1 MNKVILIG
9 NLTKDPELTTTTSG
23 LSVCRFSLAVQRRF
37 TNSEGERETDF
48 INIVVWRNLADNCHK
63 FLRKGSKAAVVGNIQ
78 TRSYDAQD
86 GTKRYVTE
94 VVAEEVEFV
103 GAKVAT
109 DAGNGTDGDASSTG
123 GSTKPEGDSKPQG
136 GTTKLT
142 PIGDDSLPF

>member
-23 LSVCRFSLAVQRRF
+23 ISVCRFTLAVSRRF

-48 INIVVWRNLADNCHK
+48 INIVVWRNAADNCHK
-63 FLRKGSKAAVVGNIQ
+63 FLRKGSKAAVVGNLQ
-78 TRSYDAQD
+78 TRSYDSQD

-103 GAKVAT
+103 GSRVSDGGDTGNT
-109 DAGNGTDGDASSTG
+109 DAGQGSS
-123 GSTKPEGDSKPQG
+123 QG
-136 GTTKLT
+136 NQGATTKLT
-142 PIGDDSLPF
+142 PIQDDSLPF

>member
-23 LSVCRFSLAVQRRF
+23 ISVCRFTLAVTRRF

-48 INIVVWRNLADNCHK
+48 INIVVWRNLADNCHR
-63 FLRKGSKAAVVGNIQ
+63 FLRKGSKTAVVGNLQ

-94 VVAEEVEFV
+94 VVAEEVEFLTSRTSESQDV
-103 GAKVAT
+103 NPSDFGNQTSNSSDSNGA
-109 DAGNGTDGDASSTG
+109 
-123 GSTKPEGDSKPQG
+123 

-142 PIGDDSLPF
+142 PIQDDSLPF

>member
-9 NLTKDPELTTTTSG
+9 NLTRDPELTTTTSG
-23 LSVCRFSLAVQRRF
+23 ISVCRFSLAISRKF

-48 INIVVWRNLADNCHK
+48 INVVVWRNLADNCHK
-63 FLRKGSKAAVVGNIQ
+63 FLRKGSKAAVVGNLQ
-78 TRSYDAQD
+78 TRNYDAQD

-103 GAKVAT
+103 GAKAADDGTQDVGA
-109 DAGNGTDGDASSTG
+109 DADAEGGN
-123 GSTKPEGDSKPQG
+123 QG

-142 PIGDDSLPF
+142 PIQDDTLPF

>member
-23 LSVCRFSLAVQRRF
+23 ISVCRFSLAVSRRF

-48 INIVVWRNLADNCHK
+48 INVVVWRNLADNCHK

-86 GTKRYVTE
+86 GSKRYVTE

-103 GAKVAT
+103 GARLNEGA
-109 DAGNGTDGDASSTG
+109 DGASDASG
-123 GSTKPEGDSKPQG
+123 NQDG

-142 PIGDDSLPF
+142 PIQDDQLPF

>member
-23 LSVCRFSLAVQRRF
+23 ISVCRFSLAVSRRF

-48 INIVVWRNLADNCHK
+48 INVVVWRNLADNCHK

-86 GTKRYVTE
+86 GSKRYVTE

-103 GAKVAT
+103 GARVSEGEGMPS
-109 DAGNGTDGDASSTG
+109 DEGTSGEEG
-123 GSTKPEGDSKPQG
+123 GA
-136 GTTKLT
+136 TKLT
-142 PIGDDSLPF
+142 PIQDDQLPF

>member
-9 NLTKDPELTTTTSG
+9 NLTRDPELTTTTSG
-23 LSVCRFSLAVQRRF
+23 ISVCRFSLAISRKF

-48 INIVVWRNLADNCHK
+48 INVVVWRNLADNCHK
-63 FLRKGSKAAVVGNIQ
+63 FLRKGSKAAVIGNLQ
-78 TRSYDAQD
+78 TRNYDAQD

-103 GAKVAT
+103 GARATDEGSQDAGT
-109 DAGNGTDGDASSTG
+109 DAGNQG
-123 GSTKPEGDSKPQG
+123 GNQD

-142 PIGDDSLPF
+142 PIQDDTLPF

>member
-23 LSVCRFSLAVQRRF
+23 ISVCRFTLAVSRRF

-48 INIVVWRNLADNCHK
+48 INIVVWRNAADNCHK
-63 FLRKGSKAAVVGNIQ
+63 FLRKGSKAAVVGNLQ

-103 GAKVAT
+103 GSRVSDGGDAGNT
-109 DAGNGTDGDASSTG
+109 DAGQGTN
-123 GSTKPEGDSKPQG
+123 QG
-136 GTTKLT
+136 NQGATTKLT
-142 PIGDDSLPF
+142 PIQDDS

>member
-23 LSVCRFSLAVQRRF
+23 ISVCRFSLAVSRKF

-48 INIVVWRNLADNCHK
+48 INVVVWRNLADNCHK

-86 GTKRYVTE
+86 GSKRYVTE

-103 GAKVAT
+103 GARVADGQ
-109 DAGNGTDGDASSTG
+109 DA
-123 GSTKPEGDSKPQG
+123 PEGDGAQDG

-142 PIGDDSLPF
+142 PIQDDQLPF

>member
-23 LSVCRFSLAVQRRF
+23 ISVCRFSLAVSRRF

-48 INIVVWRNLADNCHK
+48 INIVVWRNLAENCHK

-86 GTKRYVTE
+86 GSKRYVTE

-103 GAKVAT
+103 GARANDGA
-109 DAGNGTDGDASSTG
+109 DAGDTSTG
-123 GSTKPEGDSKPQG
+123 ATGSEG

-142 PIGDDSLPF
+142 PIQDDQLPF

>member
-23 LSVCRFSLAVQRRF
+23 ISVCRFTLAVSRRF

-48 INIVVWRNLADNCHK
+48 INIVVWRNAADNCHK
-63 FLRKGSKAAVVGNIQ
+63 FLRKGSKAAVVGNLQ

-103 GAKVAT
+103 GSRVSDGGHTGNT
-109 DAGNGTDGDASSTG
+109 DAGQGSS
-123 GSTKPEGDSKPQG
+123 QG
-136 GTTKLT
+136 NQGATTKLT
-142 PIGDDSLPF
+142 PIQDDSLPF

>member
-23 LSVCRFSLAVQRRF
+23 ISVCRFTVAVSRRF

-103 GAKVAT
+103 GARANDNA
-109 DAGNGTDGDASSTG
+109 DAGADAGDVGAQDGGA
-123 GSTKPEGDSKPQG
+123 
-136 GTTKLT
+136 TKLT
-142 PIGDDSLPF
+142 PIQYDQLPF